1 MRPLPALATIRQLQ
15 GLMRP
20 LQGPMRPL
28 QGLMN
33 PLQGLATVIR
43 SPPGA
48 LATRPFDR
56 RRHAVTRP
64 SRAIGGRRAPG

>member
-48 LATRPFDR
+48 LATRPFDSR
-56 RRHAVTRP
+56 AVTRP